1 MTPTQCAQQVP
12 EAHGG
17 DQRVREGETAALRP
31 GEQGHAGR
39 EGVQG
44 EGKYPHG
51 GGFWVT
57 CVCQVFRYFKHY
69 YRARTALEESRI
81 LEVEGGRGEIES
93 TVEAMA

>member
-1 MTPTQCAQQVP
+1 M
-12 EAHGG
+12 
-17 DQRVREGETAALRP
+17 
-31 GEQGHAGR
+31 
-39 EGVQG
+39 
-44 EGKYPHG
+44 
-51 GGFWVT
+51 